1 MKTCEEIKSE
11 FFSTLHELQ
20 NTQPRESLKKYLQAK
35 LTVLFWI
42 LEDETADEYGEQVE
56 KALND

>member
-1 MKTCEEIKSE
+1 MKTYEEIKAE
-11 FFSTLHELQ
+11 FLATLHELQ

-42 LEDETADEYGEQVE
+42 LEDETADEYGAQVE